1 MPSKCEY
8 YHKLRDERGVAPG
21 DAKRWLKANPPPR
34 NWRYSAWRWAFENM
48 EVA

>member
-8 YHKLRDERGVAPG
+8 YHKLRELGVAPG
-21 DAKRWLKANPPPR
+21 DAKQWLKKNPPPKG
-34 NWRYSAWRWAFENM
+34 WKHSAWRWAFEQM